1 MRVPN
6 LLTAGSRLS
15 FAVAF
20 AALLVLPACSMNVKK
35 DGEEG
40 DKKVDIVTPVGSLH
54 VSKGADVRD
63 VGLPVYPGARPKQK
77 AEDGE
82 EKSAN
87 VNISSGFFGLKVVAI
102 EYESDDPPEKIISY
116 YKEQLKKYGNVLECH
131 TSKDTSNQFDIH
143 EGKDDSDSDSDD
155 HGSKALKCSGDN
167 AGKNVELKVGTEGN
181 QHLVSIKPEG
191 KGTDFGLAYVRTHG
205 KDTI

>member
-1 MRVPN
+1 MRVPK
-6 LLTAGSRLS
+6 LLTASSLLN
-15 FAVAF
+15 FAVAL
-20 AALLVLPACSMNVKK
+20 AVLLTLPACSMNVKK
-35 DGEEG
+35 DGEQG

-63 VGLPVYPGARPKQK
+63 VGLPVYPGARVKEK

-131 TSKDTSNQFDIH
+131 TSKDTSASVDIH
-143 EGKDDSDSDSDD
+143 EGKDDSDSDD
-155 HGSKALKCSGDN
+155 HESKALKCSGDN
-167 AGKNVELKVGTEGN
+167 TGKNVELKAGNEGN

>member
-1 MRVPN
+1 MNVPKM
-6 LLTAGSRLS
+6 LGVAAG
-15 FAVAF
+15 FAV
-20 AALLVLPACSMNVKK
+20 LLLLPACSMNVKK
-35 DGEEG
+35 SGEGE

-63 VGLPVYPGARPKQK
+63 LGLPVYPGARMKQK

-87 VNISSGFFGLKVVAI
+87 VNISAGFFGLKVVAI

-116 YKEQLKKYGNVLECH
+116 YKDQLKKYGNVLECH
-131 TSKDTSNQFDIH
+131 TSKDIGAQFDIH
-143 EGKDDSDSDSDD
+143 EGNDDSDHDS
-155 HGSKALKCSGDN
+155 KELKCSSDSN
-167 AGKNVELKVGTEGN
+167 GKNVELKVGTESN
-181 QHLVSIKPEG
+181 QHLVSIKPQG